1 MLISNANLVSGGK
14 FTKVLHFDSKAIVEE
29 YIDTIGVPA
38 THVIPG
44 GFFNYLSYFLKP
56 TSPDAKSYKFC
67 APFPITTKLP
77 IFCVNEDTGKYVKAI
92 LLNREKVLGK
102 QVYIAENHYSLIDIV
117 KALKEVGGLD
127 VVAEEIDDATYRK
140 NLAAAGAPDFF
151 IEDMSDNMKF
161 MQTYGYFSEKQA
173 EEGREVSRST
183 LESVSLM
190 SLT

>member
-44 GFFNYLSYFLKP
+44 GFFNYLPYFLKP
-56 TSPDAKSYKFC
+56 TSPGAKSYKFC
-67 APFPITTKLP
+67 APVPITTKLP
-77 IFCVNEDTGKYVKAI
+77 IFSVNEDTGKYVKAI

-173 EEGREVSRST
+173 EEGREVSHSI
-183 LESVSLM
+183 LEFAILL

>member
-44 GFFNYLSYFLKP
+44 GFFNYLLYFLKP

-67 APFPITTKLP
+67 APFPVTTKLP

-102 QVYIAENHYSLIDIV
+102 QVYIAENHYSFIDIV

-140 NLAAAGAPDFF
+140 NLAAAGALDLF

-183 LESVSLM
+183 LESVSLR